1 MPVSLDHIQRYK
13 KFNSYELN
21 FQTYPIFRVCPNLFY
36 QCFSKHTNNIN
47 YMIFHSMKNHYE
59 KFIYELFIE
68 LSYMKVH
75 KSTYIQVLQD
85 IINSLFCLW
94 KNKNLVYHESLY
106 DRLSRN
112 ISSQMKYFLYLQM
125 KSRDTAFY
133 KVKCVII
140 IYQFLVKGIINSN
153 NISPYL
159 QGLIECSCNE
169 HSYKFQV

>member
-1 MPVSLDHIQRYK
+1 MQYLQISSRDTRNISSKMKYFQKAYYIGFPDI
-13 KFNSYELN
+13 LN
-21 FQTYPIFRVCPNLFY
+21 FYSSTNRIKNLLYPRVPKY
-36 QCFSKHTNNIN
+36 RYS
-47 YMIFHSMKNHYE
+47 Y
-59 KFIYELFIE
+59 E

-94 KNKNLVYHESLY
+94 KNKNLIYQESLY
-106 DRLSRN
+106 NRLSRN